1 MMTNL
6 TGKAKPCPMCG
17 STFILSE
24 TKGDDH
30 FYTAYIQCGDCGLR
44 GYKNFVTT
52 KVNKAE
58 GTDLVLKY
66 WNTRAAE
73 SEENNNDES

>member
-24 TKGDDH
+24 TKGDDS

-44 GYKNFVTT
+44 GYKNFITRE
-52 KVNKAE
+52 VNKTE
-58 GTDLVLKY
+58 GTERVLKY

-73 SEENNNDES
+73 SEGNNNVES